1 MLRPSKHTDL
11 NMCILNVGSLI
22 LEQLAKYGPTK
33 YDDMVMNLKEELG
46 DNARFQ
52 VGPSLSLLYLLGL
65 IEYDQNADTIFTEN
79 NSIREKLSEN

>member
-11 NMCILNVGSLI
+11 NTCILNVGSLI
-22 LEQLAKYGPTK
+22 LDQLAGYGPTK

-52 VGPSLSLLYLLGL
+52 VGPSLNLLYLLGL
-65 IEYDQNADTIFTEN
+65 IEYDQNSDTIFREN
-79 NSIREKLSEN
+79 NSIGEKLSEN

>member
-11 NMCILNVGSLI
+11 NTCILNVGSLI
-22 LEQLAKYGPTK
+22 LDQLARYGPTK

-52 VGPSLSLLYLLGL
+52 VGASLSLLYLLGL
-65 IEYDQNADTIFTEN
+65 IEYGQNSDTIFREN
-79 NSIREKLSEN
+79 NSIGEKLSEN